1 MFKIC
6 HDQFRHTVLSVRFYV
21 SLLIGVVMQIVAV
34 MPLLEFAETMGS
46 SLSIFDAFIYFNC
59 DDYTASTAFLAVF
72 LLASDIPFSNAH
84 EPYTLMRT
92 TRFKWLL
99 GKIIYIICVCLVYYF
114 LISIFGILYIV
125 GSACAKNEWSY
136 PISLLTKDTSLVLS
150 TEYSVYFLY
159 PYITSSVSPLCA
171 YIMCLILSTAYAIDS
186 CLLLFLFT
194 LRIPRSIGF
203 FLTILV
209 HIIGYT
215 FGTIIV
221 AKFLSPLS
229 LFGNS
234 LLMYHKFGKANQSSI
249 YLSVPQSLFL
259 YLCVGMLIY
268 IGLKHVI
275 KTYDFRS
282 A

>member
-6 HDQFRHTVLSVRFYV
+6 YNQFRRTIFSPKFYV
-21 SLLIGVVMQIVAV
+21 ALLIGVVMQIVAI
-34 MPLLEFAETMGS
+34 MPLLEFSERIDS
-46 SLSIFDAFIYFNC
+46 PLNVFEAFIYFNC

-72 LLASDIPFSNAH
+72 LLASDIPFTNAH
-84 EPYTLMRT
+84 ESYTLVRT
-92 TRFKWLL
+92 TRSQWLS
-99 GKIIYIICVCLVYYF
+99 GKIMYIICVCLMYYF
-114 LISIFGILYIV
+114 LISIFGMLYTI
-125 GSACAKNEWSY
+125 GSVYAKNDWSY
-136 PISLLTKDTSLVLS
+136 PISLLIKDTSLVLS

-171 YIMCLILSTAYAIDS
+171 YIMCLLLSSAYAIDS

-194 LRIPRSIGF
+194 IKYPRSIGF

-209 HIIGYT
+209 HIVGYT

-221 AKFLSPLS
+221 AMFLSPLS

-234 LLMYHKFGKANQSSI
+234 LLMYHKFGQSNQSNM

-259 YLCVGMLIY
+259 FLCVGMMIY
-268 IGLKHVI
+268 IGLKHMI

-282 A
+282 V